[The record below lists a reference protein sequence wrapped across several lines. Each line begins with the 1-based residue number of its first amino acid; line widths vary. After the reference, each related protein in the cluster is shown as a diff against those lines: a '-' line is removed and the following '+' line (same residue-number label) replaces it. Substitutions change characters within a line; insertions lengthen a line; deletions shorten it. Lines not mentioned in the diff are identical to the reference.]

1 MRIFNKKAQKGASL
15 LEVLIALFVL
25 AVGLLGVLSL
35 QAESLRFNQQAHS
48 ASQALFL
55 ANDLVERM
63 RLNTKGEYATNQ
75 ATPLVGV
82 NPCKT
87 NSCDSAAL
95 ASADLAEWA
104 SNIAARLPGGLG
116 NVSRVAGVGQGSS
129 SYAKIVSSEGP
140 WNARVIRRF
149 RRDQRGYITFN
160 ERKRPGRNPARTC
173 LTCSSETTS

>member
-116 NVSRVAGVGQGSS
+116 NVSSVAGASQGKR
-129 SYAKIVSSEGP
+129 YKIE
-140 WNARVIRRF
+140 
-149 RRDQRGYITFN
+149 ITYQQVVLEN
-160 ERKRPGRNPARTC
+160 ESKTEPTSRTYS
-173 LTCSSETTS
+173 LDVAINEKT